1 MIRKILSYW
10 RIRNLALTLAYEK
23 TGFISKLGTKLFL
36 YIDRVGE

>member
-1 MIRKILSYW
+1 MVRKILSHW

-23 TGFISKLGTKLFL
+23 TGIISKLGTKLFI